1 VPIVLSEFDAPEMR
15 ARAEEFD
22 ADASAFFRGV
32 AEVDDAAFLLFFS
45 RRIDE
50 NQFGAKLERFVQVE
64 QTAMSV
70 DHNRLALSA
79 EFPPFDVL
87 SRRVDRNAR
96 KDAGTA
102 PLLRDLRFWHR
113 HSYRAMEHAVS
124 QLCFREQCPKE
135 QFAKVVE
142 ISAGCVVCEL
152 YPAA

>member
-1 VPIVLSEFDAPEMR
+1 MPIVLSKFDAPEMR

-32 AEVDDAAFLLFFS
+32 AEVDDAAFLFFFS

-50 NQFGAKLERFVQVE
+50 NQFRAKLERFVQVE
-64 QTAMSV
+64 QTAVSV
-70 DHNRLALSA
+70 DNDRLALGA

-87 SRRVDRNAR
+87 PRRVDRNAR
-96 KDAGTA
+96 KDAGAA

-124 QLCFREQCPKE
+124 QLCFRERCPKE